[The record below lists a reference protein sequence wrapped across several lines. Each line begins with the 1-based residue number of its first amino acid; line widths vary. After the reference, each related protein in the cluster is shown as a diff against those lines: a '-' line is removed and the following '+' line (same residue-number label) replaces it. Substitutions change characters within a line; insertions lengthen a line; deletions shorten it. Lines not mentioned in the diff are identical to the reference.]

1 MSLTYSADVDV
12 DVADSDIVDHIAANP
27 RLMVDALR
35 SLAKPPEKY
44 RSRLDVPRAAYGIAA
59 EIVAT
64 AETCTMVVD
73 QARAW
78 AAQFEGFDAID
89 RQRALVELD
98 RVLAGLG
105 LGRVAA

>member
-1 MSLTYSADVDV
+1 VSLTYSADVDV
-12 DVADSDIVDHIAANP
+12 DVDDSDIIDHIAAHP

-35 SLAKPPEKY
+35 ALAKPPEKWS
-44 RSRLDVPRAAYGIAA
+44 RRLDVPRAAYGIAV
-59 EIVAT
+59 EIISGAD
-64 AETCTMVVD
+64 ACTLPID

-78 AAQFEGFDAID
+78 AQQFEGFDAID